1 MIRLGFM
8 ASHRGT
14 NMQAVVDAC
23 LSGCLQA
30 TPAVVVSN
38 NHTAGAL
45 TRAQALG
52 IPAYHLSQKA
62 FADADALDQAI
73 VRTMERHLVDWIL
86 TVGYMKK
93 LGPRLLA
100 SYHNRIINIHP
111 SLLPK
116 YGGQGMYGEHV
127 HAAVL
132 AAGEFE
138 TGVTVHLVNEEYDQ
152 GAILA
157 QVRVPVMPG
166 DTPASLGARVLGTE
180 HVFLIE
186 TLRQLLAGE
195 IELPAVPT
203 DSS

>member
-8 ASHRGT
+8 ASYRGT
-14 NMQAVVDAC
+14 NMQAVADAC
-23 LSGCLQA
+23 IAGRLA
-30 TPAVVVSN
+30 AIPALVVSN

-52 IPAYHLSQKA
+52 IPAYHLSQKT
-62 FADADALDQAI
+62 FADADELDQAI

-93 LGPRLLA
+93 LGPRLLSA
-100 SYHNRIINIHP
+100 YRNRIINIHP

-116 YGGQGMYGEHV
+116 HGGQGMYGDRV

-138 TGVTVHLVNEEYDQ
+138 TGVTIHVVTEEYDA
-152 GAILA
+152 GPILA
-157 QVRVPVMPG
+157 QTKVAVMPG
-166 DTPASLGARVLGTE
+166 DTPATLGARVLATE
-180 HVFLIE
+180 HTFLVE
-186 TLRQLLAGE
+186 TLGRLLDGSLA
-195 IELPAVPT
+195 LPPA
-203 DSS
+203 DA

>member
-1 MIRLGFM
+1 MLRLGFL

-23 LSGCLQA
+23 QEGRLPA
-30 TPAVVVSN
+30 VPAVVISN
-38 NHTAGAL
+38 NHNAGAL

-52 IPAYHLSQKA
+52 VPAYHLSHTN
-62 FADADALDQAI
+62 FADVESVDEAI
-73 VRTMERHLVDWIL
+73 VRTLQRHLVDWVL

-93 LGPRLLA
+93 LGPQVLH
-100 SYHNRIINIHP
+100 SYRNRIINIHP

-138 TGVTVHLVNEEYDQ
+138 TGVTVHVVTEDYDQ
-152 GAILA
+152 GPVLA
-157 QVRVPVMPG
+157 QTRVSVLPG
-166 DTPASLGARVLGTE
+166 DTPASLAARVQKVE
-180 HVFLIE
+180 HTFLVE
-186 TLRQLLAGE
+186 TLGRLIDGSLS
-195 IELPAVPT
+195 LPAA
-203 DSS
+203 DA